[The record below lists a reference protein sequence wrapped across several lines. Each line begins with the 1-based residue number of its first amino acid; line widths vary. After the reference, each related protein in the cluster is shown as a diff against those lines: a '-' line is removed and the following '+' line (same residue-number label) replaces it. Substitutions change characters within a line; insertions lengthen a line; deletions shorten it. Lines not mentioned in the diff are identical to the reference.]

1 MQAKASIR
9 EASAQT
15 KAKANAQARAGIQVE
30 LGVLAKTGMQAN
42 AKTKSLRK
50 AMFATVLAL
59 AAALALTACTQTG
72 DAPQP
77 SGPDSYEGVTTV
89 VRAELPA
96 KPAADDYE
104 AQDELL
110 GANALDGSFADGL
123 SAFSY
128 RSAAAV
134 LG

>member
-1 MQAKASIR
+1 MRRKRDTQIEPSVRAARMQAKASIR
-9 EASAQT
+9 EASAQ
-15 KAKANAQARAGIQVE
+15 AQAEANAQARAGIQVE

-42 AKTKSLRK
+42 AKAKSLRK

-77 SGPDSYEGVTTV
+77 SGSDSYEGVTTV
-89 VRAELPA
+89 ARAELPA

-110 GANALDGSFADGL
+110 GANALDG
-123 SAFSY
+123 
-128 RSAAAV
+128 
-134 LG
+134 